1 MDTLLKNK
9 FDSIIFDLDGTLWDS
24 TANVA
29 VAWQAVKQQVDYIKD
44 DITQQ
49 DVRGITGLTYT
60 HIFEKLFPYLDDE
73 KRAEF
78 KAMAAKSELDTL
90 NELGGDLYPAIQET
104 LQYLSGKY
112 KLFLVSN
119 CQNGYAET
127 FFKHS
132 KLQHYFLGYQCYGTK
147 GQPKFE
153 NIKDVVSD
161 FNLTAPVY
169 IGDTQSDYEATVKAG
184 VPFIFSAYGFGKVE
198 HGQIATVNSLAEL
211 QEIL

>member
-9 FDSIIFDLDGTLWDS
+9 FDSVIFDLDGTLWDS

-29 VAWQAVKQQVDYIKD
+29 VAWQAVKQQVNYIKD

-49 DVRGITGLTYT
+49 DVQGITGLTYT
-60 HIFEKLFPYLDDE
+60 TIFEKLFPYLDDD

-78 KAMAAKSELDTL
+78 KGLASKSELDTL
-90 NELGGDLYPAIQET
+90 NELGGELYPGIEET
-104 LQYLSGKY
+104 LHYLSGKY

-127 FFKHS
+127 FFNHS

-153 NIKDVVSD
+153 NIKDVVND
-161 FNLTAPVY
+161 FKLSAPVY
-169 IGDTQSDYEATVKAG
+169 IGDTQADYEATVKAG

-198 HGQIATVNSLAEL
+198 KGQIATINSLNDL
-211 QEIL
+211 QELL